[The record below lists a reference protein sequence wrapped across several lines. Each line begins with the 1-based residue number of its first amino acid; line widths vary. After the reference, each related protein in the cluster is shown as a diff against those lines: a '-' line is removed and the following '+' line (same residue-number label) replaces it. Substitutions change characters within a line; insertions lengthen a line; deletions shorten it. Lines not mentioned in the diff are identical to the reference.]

1 MALAVAVGLVG
12 LLGASGAGGRAEV
25 AAATVITAAGFGA
38 KARWPRLPSLPLAI
52 WTGVPAV
59 VVNLRGRSEGTM
71 FLLVVSTG
79 LVVLTEPD
87 RRIRMAVGAAGVLAP
102 AFVAAVSHH
111 TFGWPFWM
119 MGIAFGWLSSEQL
132 RRFRRLV
139 DELEATRGQLAAQA
153 VQLERQRIAADL
165 HDLVGHS
172 LTVVLLYLT
181 GARRQLENDPAG
193 AAGALREAEEIGRAS
208 LAEIRHNV
216 ATLRGSA
223 DAIMAPTPGA
233 SDVVDLVNRLA
244 AAGSMVDLHVSGD
257 LATVE
262 GIVGLVIY
270 RVVQESLNNAARH
283 ASGAAVRVDVAVGP
297 DAVDVCV
304 ADKGGVTASRTGAR
318 TAAGTPAGTPA
329 STAPSTAAGTPT
341 STVPSTAA
349 GTPTSTAA
357 STPTSTAAGT
367 PASSAGTAGHGVG
380 IIGMRERVEAVG
392 GTLHTGP
399 AADGWAVRA
408 WVPRRP
414 PGDHRTR
421 ACDGPL

>member
-1 MALAVAVGLVG
+1 
-12 LLGASGAGGRAEV
+12 
-25 AAATVITAAGFGA
+25 
-38 KARWPRLPSLPLAI
+38 
-52 WTGVPAV
+52 
-59 VVNLRGRSEGTM
+59 
-71 FLLVVSTG
+71 
-79 LVVLTEPD
+79 
-87 RRIRMAVGAAGVLAP
+87 
-102 AFVAAVSHH
+102 
-111 TFGWPFWM
+111 
-119 MGIAFGWLSSEQL
+119 
-132 RRFRRLV
+132 
-139 DELEATRGQLAAQA
+139 
-153 VQLERQRIAADL
+153 
-165 HDLVGHS
+165 
-172 LTVVLLYLT
+172 
-181 GARRQLENDPAG
+181 
-193 AAGALREAEEIGRAS
+193 

-341 STVPSTAA
+341 STAPST
-349 GTPTSTAA
+349 PTSTAPSTAA

-392 GTLHTGP
+392 GTMHAGP
-399 AADGWAVRA
+399 AAGGWAVRA